1 MDPTVSSRFRV
12 NPCRRPRRDAV
23 KLLLAL
29 ALVPMLALAGCDRG
43 AQTSASASNSAG
55 PDDRPYTIVTTT
67 GMIADI
73 AQQVAGEHAE
83 VNNLIGEGVDPHLF
97 TPTRSDVIALQNA
110 DVVLYNGLML
120 EGKMTDVLVRL
131 ARTGKPVIAVA
142 ERLRDRAGYVITT
155 EEEYFDPHVWM
166 DVQGWMSAVELI
178 ADELSAFDP
187 DHAADYQANA
197 EAYLDRLEELDA
209 YVRRV
214 IGSIPETSRVLVTA
228 HDAFGYMG
236 RAYDLE
242 VRGIQGLSTESEAG
256 VRDVREL
263 VDLLVQRDIEAVFI
277 ETSVADDNVRAL
289 IEGAAARG
297 HEVRIGGELFSDAMG
312 EPGTYRGTYIGMI
325 DHNATTIARALGG
338 EAPAGG
344 WQGKLESD
352 AGVSREA
359 AALRVADGRAELDR

>member
-1 MDPTVSSRFRV
+1 MLLTLVLGAVLVSV
-12 NPCRRPRRDAV
+12 
-23 KLLLAL
+23 LAL
-29 ALVPMLALAGCDRG
+29 PGCDRG
-43 AQTSASASNSAG
+43 AQTNASAPTSAG

-73 AQQVAGEHAE
+73 AKQVAGEHAE
-83 VNNLIGEGVDPHLF
+83 VSNLIGEGVDPHLF

-120 EGKMTDVLVRL
+120 EGKMADVLVRL
-131 ARTGKPVIAVA
+131 AGKGKPVIPVA
-142 ERLRDRAGYVITT
+142 ERLRDREDYVITT

-166 DVQGWMSAVELI
+166 DVRGWMTAVELI
-178 ADELSAFDP
+178 ADELGEYDP
-187 DHAADYQANA
+187 DHAEDYQTNA
-197 EAYLDRLEELDA
+197 EDYLDRLEELDA
-209 YVRRV
+209 YVRNV

-263 VDLLVQRDIEAVFI
+263 VDLLVDRDIAAVFV
-277 ETSVADDNVRAL
+277 ETSVADDNVKAL

-297 HEVRIGGELFSDAMG
+297 HKVRIGGELFSDAMG
-312 EPGTYRGTYIGMI
+312 EAGTYRGTYLGML

-338 EAPAGG
+338 DAPADG
-344 WQGKLESD
+344 WQGKLTDHGDE
-352 AGVSREA
+352 
-359 AALRVADGRAELDR
+359 